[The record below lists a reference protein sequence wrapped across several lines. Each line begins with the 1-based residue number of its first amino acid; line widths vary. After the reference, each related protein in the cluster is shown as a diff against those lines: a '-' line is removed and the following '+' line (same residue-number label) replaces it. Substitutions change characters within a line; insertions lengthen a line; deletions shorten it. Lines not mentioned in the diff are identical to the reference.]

1 VVLDGVLDVAGS
13 SCFEVLPDCA
23 IVDCDPGCA

>member
-1 VVLDGVLDVAGS
+1 MLDGTLDRVGS
-13 SCFEVLPDCA
+13 CLPDFDFDCA